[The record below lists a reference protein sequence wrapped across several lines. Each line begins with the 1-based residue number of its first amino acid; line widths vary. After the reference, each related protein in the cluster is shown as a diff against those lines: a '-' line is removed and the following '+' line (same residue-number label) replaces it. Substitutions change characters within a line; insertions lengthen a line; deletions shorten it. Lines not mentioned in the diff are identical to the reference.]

1 MGNIS
6 KGLINLGFFFLETN
20 THARERERDFNT
32 NAQTSLSTQRHK
44 QTHTERILLKK
55 KNGLFKGKGY
65 YKVYTLD

>member
-6 KGLINLGFFFLETN
+6 KGLINLGFFLETN

-44 QTHTERILLKK
+44 QTHTERIL
-55 KNGLFKGKGY
+55 
-65 YKVYTLD
+65 